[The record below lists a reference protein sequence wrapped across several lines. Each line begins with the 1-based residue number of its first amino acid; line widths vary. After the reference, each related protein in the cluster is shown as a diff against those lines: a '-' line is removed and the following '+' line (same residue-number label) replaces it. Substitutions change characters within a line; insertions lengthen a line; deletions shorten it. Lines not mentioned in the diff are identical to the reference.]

1 MKIAICGSIV
11 FSREMGKI
19 AKELEAK
26 GHEVHLPFY
35 AMKILKGEVSHEDFM
50 AEKEKSGDAKFREEA
65 DVDLIKRY
73 FKLIGE
79 SDAVLVLNPD
89 KKGVKNYIGGNTLIE
104 MGFAYVLDKK
114 IFLYNPIPEMSYTDE
129 IKAMKPIIL
138 GGDLSRITT

>member
-1 MKIAICGSIV
+1 LG
-11 FSREMGKI
+11 
-19 AKELEAK
+19 AK
-26 GHEVHLPFY
+26 GHAVHLPFY
-35 AMKILKGEVSHEDFM
+35 AMKILKGEVRHEDFM
-50 AEKEKSGDAKFREEA
+50 TEKEKSGDAKFRESA

-89 KKGVKNYIGGNTLIE
+89 KKGIANYIGGNTLIE

-129 IKAMKPIIL
+129 IKAMKPMIL
-138 GGDLSRITT
+138 DGNLDKIK